1 MTQRFPE
8 GFIWGASTASYQI
21 EGAANED
28 GRSASIW
35 DTFSHTPGKVQNG
48 DTGDVACDHYHRYLE
63 DIALMQ
69 RLGISAY
76 RFSTAWPRIL
86 PQGTGATNPI
96 GFAFYDRLV
105 DALLAAGITPWL
117 CLYHWDLPQALQER
131 GGWQNRDIADWYTDY
146 ALVVHRQLGDRVQHF
161 ATFNEPN
168 VFTLLGHALGLH
180 APGLTDREATLK
192 AIHHVNLAHGQA
204 AAALRAADPDLELG
218 IVNNVQPCVAAT
230 PSPEDQRAAERAD
243 ALWNRAFLDPQFLG
257 RYPTLLE
264 QELAPYLQAD
274 DLAMIHQPL
283 DFFGVNHYSRHYIV
297 QDPAA
302 VLGYA
307 MAAVPAG
314 APVTGMG
321 WEINP
326 GVFRDTLVD
335 IHRRYG
341 PIPIYVTE
349 NGAGFEDQL
358 DADGLVD
365 DRQRVQFLRA
375 YLSALGEAIAAGA
388 DVRGY
393 LIWSLLDNFEWA
405 YGYDKRFGLVY
416 VDYQSLKRTPKDSFE
431 YYRRVVEANAVVA
444 AD

>member
-48 DTGDVACDHYHRYLE
+48 DTGKVACDHYHRYLE

-117 CLYHWDLPQALQER
+117 CLYHWDLPQALQDR

>member
-1 MTQRFPE
+1 MTQRFPD

-76 RFSTAWPRIL
+76 RFSAAWPRIL

-117 CLYHWDLPQALQER
+117 CLYHWDLPQALQDR

-161 ATFNEPN
+161 VTFNEPN

-283 DFFGVNHYSRHYIV
+283 DFFGVNHYSRNYIV

-307 MAAVPAG
+307 MAAVPPG